1 MKEVEELCIHKNCR
15 IRNCSYHKYILVGV
29 GEEVLVVEEEE
40 GGKKELEEELVHKV
54 QGLLVEE
61 SLQLVAL
68 HMVVQSLEEE
78 SSGYINAR

>member
-1 MKEVEELCIHKNCR
+1 MKEAEELRIRKNCR
-15 IRNCSYHKYILVGV
+15 IRNCSCHKCILVGV
-29 GEEVLVVEEEE
+29 GEEVLVVEEE

-78 SSGYINAR
+78 